1 MENQKRYNKSQ
12 SPVIIIDSYVVGA
25 ADIMRTLLSLN
36 EESLFVCFGFF
47 SPLTRKL
54 LFQHRCLA
62 HSRYSVNNGYYFEI
76 Q

>member
-47 SPLTRKL
+47 HHKPEN
-54 LFQHRCLA
+54 C
-62 HSRYSVNNGYYFEI
+62 YSSIDVWPIVGT